1 MFRLQR
7 ASKKYPVVHRMP
19 RRQVSPNWAGRT
31 PRPTKRRA
39 QKTRWPGGVDLL
51 YHGTFLGGF
60 FVVFLGVYNVNV
72 KLYKSSKRNN
82 NKAQKKSY
90 MYIKRNKYKLRVKA
104 SFRDH
109 TLVSFPRPVYF
120 RLR

>member
-1 MFRLQR
+1 MRSAIINF
-7 ASKKYPVVHRMP
+7 
-19 RRQVSPNWAGRT
+19 
-31 PRPTKRRA
+31 
-39 QKTRWPGGVDLL
+39 
-51 YHGTFLGGF
+51 
-60 FVVFLGVYNVNV
+60 NV

-109 TLVSFPRPVYF
+109 QIYRECNISRWTASGRASTTDALNGGLQKGEREFAPHPGQGCAIWLIPLVSKQVMASL
-120 RLR
+120 RLRSIVSAKLCISFHV

>member
-1 MFRLQR
+1 MTCT
-7 ASKKYPVVHRMP
+7 S
-19 RRQVSPNWAGRT
+19 GC
-31 PRPTKRRA
+31 
-39 QKTRWPGGVDLL
+39 
-51 YHGTFLGGF
+51 
-60 FVVFLGVYNVNV
+60 VFIKLKIIINFNV

-109 TLVSFPRPVYF
+109 QIYRECNISRWTASGRASTTDALNGGPQKGEREFAPHPGQGCAIWLIPLV
-120 RLR
+120 